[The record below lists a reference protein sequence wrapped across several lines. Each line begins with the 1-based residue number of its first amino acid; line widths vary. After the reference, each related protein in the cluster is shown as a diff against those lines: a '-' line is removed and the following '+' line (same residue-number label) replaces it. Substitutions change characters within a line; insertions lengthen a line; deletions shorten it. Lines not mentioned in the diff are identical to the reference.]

1 MTPVSRMRDL
11 YAAGRRGAVILGLAL
26 AAAAPV
32 RAEVLD
38 GVEAYRN
45 GDFQTALQEFR
56 DGAQTGDM
64 RAQYNLGVMLLKG
77 AGVARDAQAALDWY
91 RRSAEQ
97 GYAAAQHG
105 LGVMYYRGDGVAE
118 DHAEAAK
125 WFVKAAEQ
133 DFAQAQLNLGVM
145 YFTGR
150 GVPKDGAE
158 VVKWITL
165 AAATGLAEAQYRLG
179 AMYDKGMIFRADR
192 IEAARWYEKAANQGH
207 EKGGAR
213 LAALAAAR
221 IAETSPASGAAATS
235 PAGAGE
241 PVASRPAPV
250 AIDPPAPHPAPA
262 PAETETAASRTEA
275 NEPVRSIRVQLA
287 SFRSPID
294 AELAWHRLRKKY
306 GGILD
311 GLTPEYVEA
320 DLGPERGIYHRL
332 TAGPLDS
339 LAAARALC
347 QDIKRR
353 APRQGCLPV
362 SR

>member
-1 MTPVSRMRDL
+1 MRDGV
-11 YAAGRRGAVILGLAL
+11 AAGRRGAAILCLVLGLAL
-26 AAAAPV
+26 GLAVPP
-32 RAEVLD
+32 RAEVRD

-45 GDFQTALQEFR
+45 GDFQAALQEFR
-56 DGAQTGDM
+56 DGAQAGDM

-77 AGVARDAQAALDWY
+77 AGIARDAQAALDWY

-105 LGVMYYRGDGVAE
+105 LGVMYYRGNGVAE
-118 DHAEAAK
+118 DHEQAAK

-165 AAATGLAEAQYRLG
+165 AAAKGLAEAQYRLG

-192 IEAARWYEKAANQGH
+192 IEAARWYEKAAEQGH
-207 EKGGAR
+207 EKGGVR

-221 IAETSPASGAAATS
+221 IAETSPAAGIAATS
-235 PAGAGE
+235 PAAGSE
-241 PVASRPAPV
+241 PAASRPAPV
-250 AIDPPAPHPAPA
+250 ETS
-262 PAETETAASRTEA
+262 AETETETEAGRTEA
-275 NEPVRSIRVQLA
+275 DAPVRSLIRVQLA
-287 SFRSPID
+287 SFRSPME
-294 AELAWHRLRKKY
+294 AELAWRRLRKKH
-306 GGILD
+306 GGTLD

-347 QDIKRR
+347 HDIQQR
-353 APRQGCLPV
+353 APRQGCFPV
-362 SR
+362 TR